1 MGECKIK
8 AIQTNVGRF
17 RHNQTCPEIIQADL
31 ELGVTLTYLKL
42 WYIQNPE
49 IFRNRSVF
57 RSSAHS
63 GPCYIQKSATF
74 KTLAAYSKS
83 EANSEPCHISTM
95 KR

>member
-42 WYIQNPE
+42 W
-49 IFRNRSVF
+49 
-57 RSSAHS
+57 
-63 GPCYIQKSATF
+63 
-74 KTLAAYSKS
+74 
-83 EANSEPCHISTM
+83 
-95 KR
+95 